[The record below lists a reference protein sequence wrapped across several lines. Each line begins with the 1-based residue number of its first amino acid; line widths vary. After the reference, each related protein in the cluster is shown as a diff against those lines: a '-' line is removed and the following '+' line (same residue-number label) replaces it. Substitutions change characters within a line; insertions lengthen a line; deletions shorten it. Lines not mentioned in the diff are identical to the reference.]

1 MVGLRTTHI
10 EGFSSCFEHLDIS
23 KAGTVTEKTGNR
35 FAPFNLPVPIMKI
48 KQQLNSDHKVDLGGR
63 LLGPEL
69 ESTVGAARLGQI
81 DLEHDAVY
89 FGSDSSPESF
99 SGHLSCGL
107 DDDEVVEFI
116 RRTNPALHDRLWGT
130 PPSQIVT
137 PVALEITG
145 QLGLSD
151 GAANDSTAIDATN
164 GHQCDNTTTSSKT
177 NGLSTRRS
185 TSTALPNFPAFITSF
200 ESCGGDVLG
209 QSSSNEAARKQ
220 VAPVSRSQNELQQDL
235 YLLQLRRY
243 IQSLLLS
250 QSDDPVQSFLR

>member
-10 EGFSSCFEHLDIS
+10 EGFSSCFVHLDIS
-23 KAGTVTEKTGNR
+23 KAGTVTEKVGKR
-35 FAPFNLPVPIMKI
+35 FIPFNLPVAIMKI
-48 KQQLNSDHKVDLGGR
+48 KQLLNSDYKVDLGGR

-69 ESTVGAARLGQI
+69 ESTVEAARLGQI

-89 FGSDSSPESF
+89 FGGDSSPESF

-107 DDDEVVEFI
+107 DDDEVIEFI

-130 PPSQIVT
+130 PPPQIVT
-137 PVALEITG
+137 PVALAITG
-145 QLGLSD
+145 QLELSD
-151 GAANDSTAIDATN
+151 EAANDSTAIGATN
-164 GHQCDNTTTSSKT
+164 GQHCDNTTTSSKT

-185 TSTALPNFPAFITSF
+185 TLTAPPNFPAFITSF

-209 QSSSNEAARKQ
+209 QSSRNEAAQRQ
-220 VAPVSRSQNELQQDL
+220 VASVSRSQNELQQDL

-243 IQSLLLS
+243 VQSLLLS
-250 QSDDPVQSFLR
+250 QSDDPLQSFLR

>member
-1 MVGLRTTHI
+1 
-10 EGFSSCFEHLDIS
+10 LDIS
-23 KAGTVTEKTGNR
+23 TAGTATEKVGNR
-35 FAPFNLPVPIMKI
+35 FVPFNLPAAIMEI
-48 KQQLNSDHKVDLGGR
+48 KQLLNSDSKVDLRGH

-107 DDDEVVEFI
+107 DDDEVIEFI

-137 PVALEITG
+137 PVALAITG
-145 QLGLSD
+145 QPRLSD
-151 GAANDSTAIDATN
+151 GAGNDSTAN
-164 GHQCDNTTTSSKT
+164 GHQCDKTTTSSKT
-177 NGLSTRRS
+177 NGLSTQRS
-185 TSTALPNFPAFITSF
+185 KSTALPNFPAFITSF

-220 VAPVSRSQNELQQDL
+220 IASVSLRSQNELQQDL
-235 YLLQLRRY
+235 HLLQLRRY
-243 IQSLLLS
+243 VQSLLLS
-250 QSDDPVQSFLR
+250 RSNHLVQIFLR

>member
-1 MVGLRTTHI
+1 
-10 EGFSSCFEHLDIS
+10 
-23 KAGTVTEKTGNR
+23 
-35 FAPFNLPVPIMKI
+35 MKI
-48 KQQLNSDHKVDLGGR
+48 KQQLNSDYKVDLGSR

-89 FGSDSSPESF
+89 FGGDSSPESF

-107 DDDEVVEFI
+107 DDDEVIEFI

-130 PPSQIVT
+130 PPSQIAT
-137 PVALEITG
+137 PVALAITG
-145 QLGLSD
+145 QLRLSD
-151 GAANDSTAIDATN
+151 GAANDST

-177 NGLSTRRS
+177 NGHSTRRS
-185 TSTALPNFPAFITSF
+185 TSTALPNFPTLITSF
-200 ESCGGDVLG
+200 ESCGGEALG
-209 QSSSNEAARKQ
+209 QSSSNEAARRQ

-243 IQSLLLS
+243 VQSLLLS